1 VVILISPKKEVDLVN
16 GYILGTKRCI
26 QKPVDLLRFG
36 RSVTTS
42 ASYWLLSNQPPVPNS
57 TQRSAKRAR

>member
-1 VVILISPKKEVDLVN
+1 VVILTSKKKEVDLVN

-42 ASYWLLSNQPPVPNS
+42 ASYWLLSKQSPVARRVP
-57 TQRSAKRAR
+57 RSAKKAR